1 MESIAN
7 LLIYVLSFVAVLTAI
22 IYVHELGHYWVAR
35 WSGIR
40 VETFSIGFGAE
51 LYGWTNKHGTR
62 WKISAVPL
70 GGYVKF
76 FGDASAASTPGEL
89 DQMSTAERR
98 VSFHHQRLGIRSA
111 VVVAGPLS
119 NFIFAIL
126 VYAGMF
132 AIIGQP
138 FTAPVVGDV
147 VVGGAADLA
156 GIRAGD
162 RVVAVDDKAIE
173 RFEELP
179 AYVALRAETPIL
191 MTVLRNGARIIIN
204 VTPRRVD
211 VPDGFG
217 GSHRVGQIGIK
228 SGGVEFQRHGP
239 VAAMGYAVRET
250 VGVVGNTM
258 LYLSRI
264 VAGRES
270 GDQLSGPLGI
280 AKISGDVATR
290 NPAALISLVA
300 TLSVA
305 IGLINLFPIPM
316 LDGGHLLYY
325 GIEALRGRPLGE
337 RAQEY
342 GFRVG
347 LALVLSLFLFATWN
361 DLNKLHVVSFI
372 TGLFS

>member
-1 MESIAN
+1 MAMISNFFVYA
-7 LLIYVLSFVAVLTAI
+7 LSFVVVLTAI

-40 VETFSIGFGAE
+40 VEVFSIGFGNE
-51 LYGWTNKHGTR
+51 LFGWTNRHGTR

-89 DQMSTAERR
+89 DQMSDAERR
-98 VSFHHQRLGIRSA
+98 VSFHHQPLKIRSA
-111 VVVAGPLS
+111 VVVAGPAS
-119 NFIFAIL
+119 NFIFAVM
-126 VYAGMF
+126 VYAAMF

-138 FTAPVVGDV
+138 FTSPVVGEV

-162 RVVAVDDKAIE
+162 RVLAVDGAAVE

-179 AYVALRAETPIL
+179 AYVALRAETMIV
-191 MTVLRNGARIIIN
+191 MTVLRDNAKVDIK

-211 VPDGFG
+211 VADGFG
-217 GSHRVGQIGIK
+217 GTHRVGQIGIK

-239 VAAMGYAVRET
+239 VAAVGYAVRET
-250 VGVVGNTM
+250 AGVVSNTM

-264 VAGRES
+264 VIGRES

-280 AKISGDVATR
+280 AKISGDVAQR

-347 LALVLSLFLFATWN
+347 LAMVLSLFLFATWN

>member
-1 MESIAN
+1 MAMISNFFVYA
-7 LLIYVLSFVAVLTAI
+7 LSFVVVLTAI

-40 VETFSIGFGAE
+40 VEVFSIGFGNE
-51 LYGWTNKHGTR
+51 LFGWTNRHGTR

-89 DQMSTAERR
+89 DQMSDAERR
-98 VSFHHQRLGIRSA
+98 VSFHHQPLKIRSA
-111 VVVAGPLS
+111 VVVAGPAS
-119 NFIFAIL
+119 NFIFAVM
-126 VYAGMF
+126 VYAAMF

-138 FTAPVVGDV
+138 FTSPVVGEV

-162 RVVAVDDKAIE
+162 RVLAVDGAAVE

-179 AYVALRAETPIL
+179 AYVALRAETMIV
-191 MTVLRNGARIIIN
+191 MTVLRDNAKVDIK

-211 VPDGFG
+211 VADGFG
-217 GSHRVGQIGIK
+217 GTHRVGQIGIK

-239 VAAMGYAVRET
+239 VAAVGYAVRET
-250 VGVVGNTM
+250 AGVVSNTM

-264 VAGRES
+264 VIGRES

-280 AKISGDVATR
+280 AKISGDVAQR

>member
-1 MESIAN
+1 MESILN
-7 LLIYVLSFVAVLTAI
+7 LLIYVAAFVAVLTAI

-40 VETFSIGFGAE
+40 VETFSIGFGHE

-76 FGDASAASTPGEL
+76 FGDASAASTPGEIE
-89 DQMSTAERR
+89 QMNAEERR
-98 VSFHHQRLGIRSA
+98 VSFHHQSLKIRSA
-111 VVVAGPLS
+111 VVVAGPLA
-119 NFIFAIL
+119 NFIFA
-126 VYAGMF
+126 VAVFAFMF
-132 AIIGQP
+132 AVIGQP
-138 FTAPVVGDV
+138 FTSPVVGEV
-147 VVGGAADLA
+147 VAGGAADLA

-162 RVVAVDDKAIE
+162 RVLAVDNKAIE

-191 MTVLRNGARIIIN
+191 MTVQRNGAKVDIN
-204 VTPRRVD
+204 VTPKRVD

-250 VGVVGNTM
+250 VGVVTNTM

-372 TGLFS
+372 TKLFS